1 MSKDT
6 ATTDETVED
15 GAEPKQPD
23 EATREM
29 LLEPV
34 LEQETKDAWGKPEK
48 IEQHFQDH
56 GSDFSSKDA
65 DEYTKETQLFQENA
79 LLNQYPA
86 KIDKE
91 GVLRIYDSETNTFGA
106 YNSDGTA
113 RTMYKPD
120 PSKHGYASNQ
130 DYWDAQPGDTLW

>member
-34 LEQETKDAWGKPEK
+34 LEQETKDAY
-48 IEQHFQDH
+48 
-56 GSDFSSKDA
+56 
-65 DEYTKETQLFQENA
+65 EYTKETQLFQENA